1 VDYHL
6 RPHVVKLPSYVKDTT
21 DYLTKA
27 SSDTLPSDT
36 LLVSMDVESLYTNI
50 PHEEGIEACTHA
62 WETRDIK
69 DPSTKTLVD
78 LLTLILKC
86 NNFEFNGVHYLQI
99 QGTAMGTKM
108 APSYANIFMG
118 HLEGQLLKA
127 VPLTPYRWLRFID
140 DIDMQWSHGQDNL
153 KIFLELANNFH
164 KSIKFTSEIS
174 NTQHVFLDTVSRIE
188 GNSLITDLYSKPTDS
203 HQYLLPTS
211 CHPPHCCRNIPFSLA
226 LRIRRICTQ
235 KSDFE
240 IRTKELSD

>member
-1 VDYHL
+1 
-6 RPHVVKLPSYVKDTT
+6 
-21 DYLTKA
+21 
-27 SSDTLPSDT
+27 
-36 LLVSMDVESLYTNI
+36 M
-50 PHEEGIEACTHA
+50 
-62 WETRDIK
+62 
-69 DPSTKTLVD
+69 D

-174 NTQHVFLDTVSRIE
+174 NTQHVFLD
-188 GNSLITDLYSKPTDS
+188 LS
-203 HQYLLPTS
+203 H
-211 CHPPHCCRNIPFSLA
+211 A
-226 LRIRRICTQ
+226 LRATV
-235 KSDFE
+235 
-240 IRTKELSD
+240 L

>member
-1 VDYHL
+1 
-6 RPHVVKLPSYVKDTT
+6 
-21 DYLTKA
+21 
-27 SSDTLPSDT
+27 
-36 LLVSMDVESLYTNI
+36 M
-50 PHEEGIEACTHA
+50 
-62 WETRDIK
+62 
-69 DPSTKTLVD
+69 
-78 LLTLILKC
+78 
-86 NNFEFNGVHYLQI
+86 GVHYLQI

-118 HLEGQLLKA
+118 HLEGQLLMA

-164 KSIKFTSEIS
+164 TSIKFTSEIS

-188 GNSLITDLYSKPTDS
+188 GNNLITDLYSKPTDS
-203 HQYLLPTS
+203 HQYLLLTS

-240 IRTKELSD
+240 IRTKELSDQLCRRVYNNTKVSQSITKAGNLQREDLLKYKSKTHNTRTRWP